1 MHIDIPMGIIVWV
14 VVGGL
19 AGLLASVIV
28 RGTGLGLLGD
38 IVLGILGAVL
48 AGFIANQ
55 LGYQGITGINLYS
68 FVVAFIGAVVLL
80 LIIRLISGRGTY
92 RRRRA
97 L

>member
-1 MHIDIPMGIIVWV
+1 MHIDIPMSIIVWV

-19 AGLLASVIV
+19 AGLLASMVI

-68 FVVAFIGAVVLL
+68 IVVAFLGAVVVL
-80 LIIRLISGRGTY
+80 LIVRAINGRGTY
-92 RRRRA
+92 RRRA

>member
-19 AGLLASVIV
+19 AGLLASFVI

-55 LGYQGITGINLYS
+55 LGYQSITGINLYS
-68 FVVAFIGAVVLL
+68 VFIAFLGAVVVL
-80 LIIRLISGRGTY
+80 LIVRMVSGRGTY
-92 RRRRA
+92 RRGRA